1 MDCIVICCFQ
11 PGLFINITCNNENI
25 HIDST
30 MHLILNQ
37 FRISRGRVKRVLL
50 KITKIY
56 LQKILIA
63 FRNLPKQKKQEYCHI
78 IYEENFDLYTYNS
91 PSNDLIWTFSW
102 PFRPVVNLDC
112 SRGFRPSPCALCAP
126 ICVEYSRVTPPCHRF
141 CQRAHSEC
149 LKLMELFGVAWP
161 EDMECSRCEN
171 HRFFMDHCFFCSI
184 FKIICL
190 LVHQFLRTFQSV
202 YITYNFEQKFHAS
215 ELFISLGIWNGMK
228 KVEKEKH
235 FYEENF

>member
-63 FRNLPKQKKQEYCHI
+63 FRNLLKQKKQEYCHI
-78 IYEENFDLYTYNS
+78 IYEENFDLYTTLHLMIWFELFPGHS
-91 PSNDLIWTFSW
+91 AQWWIWTALGVSGHLPVHSVLLSVWNTVVSHLPAIGSVSGLTVSVWSSWSCLVLLGLKIWNAVGVKIIDFSW
-102 PFRPVVNLDC
+102 TIASF
-112 SRGFRPSPCALCAP
+112 AA
-126 ICVEYSRVTPPCHRF
+126 Y
-141 CQRAHSEC
+141 
-149 LKLMELFGVAWP
+149 LKLFV
-161 EDMECSRCEN
+161 
-171 HRFFMDHCFFCSI
+171 F
-184 FKIICL
+184 
-190 LVHQFLRTFQSV
+190 
-202 YITYNFEQKFHAS
+202 
-215 ELFISLGIWNGMK
+215 
-228 KVEKEKH
+228 
-235 FYEENF
+235 